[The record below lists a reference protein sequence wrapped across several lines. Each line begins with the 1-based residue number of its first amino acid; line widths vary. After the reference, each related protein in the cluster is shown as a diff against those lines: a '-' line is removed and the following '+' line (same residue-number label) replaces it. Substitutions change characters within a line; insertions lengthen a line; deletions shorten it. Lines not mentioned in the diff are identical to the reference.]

1 MQIKLVLI
9 KHYSDKQRSA
19 THISE
24 QPELEN
30 LQNENAITSDM
41 VRTEVGSQSLNIFE
55 LDIEQPV
62 FRQ

>member
-1 MQIKLVLI
+1 MQIKLLLT

-24 QPELEN
+24 QSELEN
-30 LQNENAITSDM
+30 LQNEDVITPDT

-55 LDIEQPV
+55 LDIE
-62 FRQ
+62 